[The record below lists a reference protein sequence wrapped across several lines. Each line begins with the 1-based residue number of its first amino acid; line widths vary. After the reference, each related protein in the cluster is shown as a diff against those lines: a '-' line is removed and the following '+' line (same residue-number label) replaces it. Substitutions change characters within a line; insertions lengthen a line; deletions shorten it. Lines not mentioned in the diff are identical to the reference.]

1 MQIFRSKIDLWL
13 IVVIIASLLL
23 PIIIAW
29 VEPSALTIAALTTIT
44 MFLLT
49 GWLFW
54 ATRYVVQN
62 NALTIYTGFG
72 KVCIPIESIKS
83 VTPSRNVLA
92 SPALSLDR
100 LEISYGKNQSILI
113 SPKDKSEFLTAINK
127 D

>member
-1 MQIFRSKIDLWL
+1 
-13 IVVIIASLLL
+13 
-23 PIIIAW
+23 
-29 VEPSALTIAALTTIT
+29 
-44 MFLLT
+44 MFLLF

-54 ATRYVVQN
+54 ATRYVVKN

-83 VTPSRNVLA
+83 VTPSRNLLA

-113 SPKDKSEFLTAINK
+113 SPKDKSGFLTAIKK

>member
-1 MQIFRSKIDLWL
+1 
-13 IVVIIASLLL
+13 
-23 PIIIAW
+23 
-29 VEPSALTIAALTTIT
+29 

-72 KVCIPIESIKS
+72 KVCIPIENIKS

-113 SPKDKSEFLTAINK
+113 SPKDKSGFLTAINK